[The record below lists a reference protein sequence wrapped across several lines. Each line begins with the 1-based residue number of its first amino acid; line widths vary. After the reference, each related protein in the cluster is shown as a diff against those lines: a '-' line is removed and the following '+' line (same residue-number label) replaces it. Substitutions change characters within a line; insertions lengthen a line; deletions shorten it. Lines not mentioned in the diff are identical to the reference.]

1 MVTFI
6 VFGLFTFLAF
16 ELVASSARWLCL
28 IGLGL
33 LGYVFPL
40 YFLAAA
46 FIAAGFFYYF
56 KTH

>member
-6 VFGLFTFLAF
+6 VFALLAF
-16 ELVASSARWLCL
+16 GLVASSARWFCL
-28 IGLGL
+28 VGLGL

-40 YFLAAA
+40 YLLAAA
-46 FIAAGFFYYF
+46 FIAAGVFYYF